1 MEKILLGSPKAGEP
15 IIMIFAEGTILKPK
29 SWSALY
35 NHNAYLPIGDC
46 VLKIKRWQE
55 QGAKI
60 IYCSSRKKKQAQSMA
75 ELIKKFGFVGDFLVV
90 REKNEKYKDIVE
102 KIKPDI
108 LIEDDCKSI
117 GGSWQMCI
125 TNVSTELKQRIL
137 SIVVPEFKGI
147 DRLPE
152 CLDELKNDQK

>member
-1 MEKILLGSPKAGEP
+1 MEKIILDSPRNGEP
-15 IIMIFAEGTILKPK
+15 TIIIFAEGTILKPE

-35 NHNAYLPIGDC
+35 NHKAYIPIGES
-46 VLKIKRWQE
+46 VWKIRRWQE

-60 IYCSSRKKKQAQSMA
+60 IYCSSRKNKQARSMA
-75 ELIKKFGFVGDFLVV
+75 ELLKKFGFVGEFLAV
-90 REKNEKYKDIVE
+90 REKNEKYQDIVE
-102 KIKPDI
+102 KIRPDI

-125 TNVSTELKQRIL
+125 TNVNAELKQRIL

-147 DRLPE
+147 DILPE
-152 CLDELKNDQK
+152 CIEELKNGQK